1 MLVGILRALVAISVV
16 ATSAAM
22 AQQNSPGVSATE
34 IKLGQTVPFSGP
46 VSVAGVAGHASLA
59 YFDAINKAGGIN
71 GRQVKLIVLDD
82 GYVPPKTVEAT
93 RRLVEDDN
101 VLLMYGS
108 VGTPTNAAVEKYL
121 NVKKVPQ
128 LFITTGASRFRD
140 PAAFPWTMG
149 FIPGYVQEGRA
160 MARYVLQAVTSPKIA
175 VLYQNDDLGK
185 DFRAGF
191 RSGLGDK
198 ADSLIVSEQTFEVA
212 DPTVDSQL
220 IAAKVSGANVF
231 YFAGTQKAG
240 AEQIRGVRKLG
251 WNPLHLICSIASNVE
266 GVLKPA
272 GLENAEGL
280 ISTAYAKDPFDPAW
294 ADDADV
300 KAFLDWEK
308 ASLTQGNPR
317 DSGVI
322 NGYIASFL
330 VAHVLREAGS
340 TLTRDNVLKIA
351 THLTNLRVPMLLP
364 GITVT
369 TTPTD
374 YGVVNRFQIQR
385 FEGGR
390 WVPVGQTISGE

>member
-1 MLVGILRALVAISVV
+1 
-16 ATSAAM
+16 M
-22 AQQNSPGVSATE
+22 A
-34 IKLGQTVPFSGP
+34 
-46 VSVAGVAGHASLA
+46 
-59 YFDAINKAGGIN
+59 
-71 GRQVKLIVLDD
+71 
-82 GYVPPKTVEAT
+82 
-93 RRLVEDDN
+93 
-101 VLLMYGS
+101 
-108 VGTPTNAAVEKYL
+108 
-121 NVKKVPQ
+121 
-128 LFITTGASRFRD
+128 
-140 PAAFPWTMG
+140 

-160 MARYVLQAVTSPKIA
+160 MAHYVLQSVAAPKIA

-198 ADSLIVSEQTFEVA
+198 ADSLIVSEQTYEVA

-240 AEQIRGVRKLG
+240 AEEIRGVRKLD
-251 WNPLHLICSIASNVE
+251 WKPLHLVCSIASNVE

-308 ASLTQGNPR
+308 ANLTQGNPR

-322 NGYIASFL
+322 NGYVASFL
-330 VAHVLREAGS
+330 MAHVLREAGS
-340 TLTRDNVLKIA
+340 NLTRENVLAIA

-369 TTPTD
+369 TTPSD
-374 YGVVNRFQIQR
+374 YSVVNRFQIQR
-385 FEGGR
+385 FESGR
-390 WVPVGQTISGE
+390 WVPVGETISGE